1 LARAGIASRRAVEA
15 LVTAGRV
22 EVNGQRVSELGLK
35 IDLMRDRVRVDGRPI
50 ELQPAD
56 LQHWLVYKPRG
67 MMTTLSDPQARPTV
81 RRLVSGLG
89 TRLFPVGRL
98 DYDAEGLLLMT
109 NDGELTYRLTHPKF
123 QVRRTYLVQVQ
134 GLPAPEELSR
144 LAGGVDLEE
153 GRVSPIEVVLQEPG
167 EAHSWIRIA
176 VAEGRPHLVK
186 RLCESIGRQVQRLV
200 RAEYGGLTLADL
212 PSGGRR
218 RLSPDEV
225 ALLREQASEESA
237 PRPYA
242 GMLPIPPRGRAFQ
255 AEGHKFRDG

>member
-1 LARAGIASRRAVEA
+1 
-15 LVTAGRV
+15 VTAGRV
-22 EVNGQRVSELGLK
+22 EVNGQRVLEMGLK
-35 IDLMRDRVRVDGRPI
+35 IDLTRDRVRVDGRPI
-50 ELQPAD
+50 ELQPAG

-89 TRLFPVGRL
+89 VRLFPVGRL

-123 QVRRTYLVQVQ
+123 QVRRTYLVQVR
-134 GLPAPEELSR
+134 GVPAPEELSR
-144 LAGGVDLEE
+144 LAGGIDLEE
-153 GRVSPIEVVLQEPG
+153 GRVHPVEVVLQEAAEPS
-167 EAHSWIRIA
+167 SWIRMA

-200 RAEYGGLTLADL
+200 RVEYGGLTLADL

-218 RLSPDEV
+218 RLLPDEV
-225 ALLREQASEESA
+225 ARLRDAASEER
-237 PRPYA
+237 PPEPYA
-242 GMLPIPPRGRAFQ
+242 GVLPIPPRGRAFQ
-255 AEGHKFRDG
+255 AEGHKFREG

>member
-1 LARAGIASRRAVEA
+1 
-15 LVTAGRV
+15 VTAGRV
-22 EVNGQRVSELGLK
+22 EVNGQRVLEMGLK
-35 IDLMRDRVRVDGRPI
+35 IDLTRDRVRVDGRPI

-89 TRLFPVGRL
+89 VRLFPVGRL

-123 QVRRTYLVQVQ
+123 QVRRTYLVQVR
-134 GLPAPEELSR
+134 GIPPPEELSR
-144 LAGGVDLEE
+144 LAGGIDLEE
-153 GRVSPIEVVLQEPG
+153 GRVNPIEVILQDPAEPF
-167 EAHSWIRIA
+167 SWIRIA

-200 RAEYGGLTLADL
+200 RVEYGGLTLADL

-218 RLSPDEV
+218 RLLPDEV
-225 ALLREQASEESA
+225 ARLGEAASEERSPA
-237 PRPYA
+237 PYPGA
-242 GMLPIPPRGRAFQ
+242 LPIPPRGRAFQ
-255 AEGHKFRDG
+255 AEGHKFRER